1 MNQNDP
7 ALARRYG
14 SLITLMAFAGGLLY
28 LLALLRKSYWALAV
42 PMTAIVLSLV
52 TLAALLGRLL
62 ITTPDESELID
73 PD

>member
-1 MNQNDP
+1 
-7 ALARRYG
+7 
-14 SLITLMAFAGGLLY
+14 MAFAGGLLY